1 MNTGCER
8 EIVTGQSCR
17 SLGSTVAASPCKELV
32 DTRLAT
38 GCKREQRSP
47 FLNQLYPIGNDN
59 GVLK

>member
-8 EIVTGQSCR
+8 EIVTGQSSR
-17 SLGSTVAASPCKELV
+17 SFGSTVAASPCKELV

-59 GVLK
+59 CVLK